1 MIGDKKSSV
10 LYVLEILKQYTDKE
24 HSLTYNAIVEKLRSL
39 YGIEVERRTVARDID
54 ILLDKNYDIIKK
66 GNNGVSLIQR
76 DFEEGELLYLI
87 DAIYSSRS
95 MPTKYARD
103 MANKLTKNFSIYE
116 KKKFNHLE
124 KIDDGVKTNNKQLF
138 LNIELLNDA
147 IDRGK
152 KVEFQ
157 YGAYDFDKVLKPKK
171 DGKVYRVNPY
181 YLVNNRGKYYL
192 VCNNDKYD
200 NIGNYKIDNIL
211 NIKILDEDIKQLK
224 SLPGQNDFS
233 IKKYLSEHIYMMAG
247 KSISAKLKILDGD
260 RINDVIDW
268 FGKDIFINKDNDGN
282 LYVLLNANE
291 DALIFWA
298 MQYGKSVEVLE
309 PHETRAKIKALLEDM
324 LKRYSSRY

>member
-10 LYVLEILKQYTDKE
+10 LYVLDILKQYTDKE
-24 HSLTYNAIVEKLRSL
+24 HSLTYNAIVEKLHSL

-54 ILLDKNYDIIKK
+54 ILLDKNYDIVKK
-66 GNNGVSLIQR
+66 GNNGVCLIQR

-103 MANKLTKNFSIYE
+103 LAKKKKKNLSIYE

-124 KIDDGVKTNNKQLF
+124 KIDDGVRTDNKQLF
-138 LNIELLNDA
+138 LNIEILNDA
-147 IDRGK
+147 IENGK

-171 DGKVYRVNPY
+171 DGKVYKVNPY
-181 YLVNNRGKYYL
+181 YLVNNHGKYYL

-247 KSISAKLKILDGD
+247 KSISAKLKILDEE
-260 RINDVIDW
+260 RVNDVVDW
-268 FGKDIFINKDNDGN
+268 FGKDIYLKKDSEGN
-282 LYVLLNANE
+282 SNVLLNVNE

-309 PHETRAKIKALLEDM
+309 PQETRAKIRALLEDM
-324 LKRYSSRY
+324 IQRYSN

>member
-10 LYVLEILKQYTDKE
+10 LYVLDILKQYTDKE
-24 HSLTYNAIVEKLRSL
+24 HSLTYNAIVEKLHSL

-54 ILLDKNYDIIKK
+54 ILLDKNYDIVKK
-66 GNNGVSLIQR
+66 GNNGVCLIQR

-103 MANKLTKNFSIYE
+103 LANKLTKNFSIYE

-124 KIDDGVKTNNKQLF
+124 KIDDGVRTDNKQLF
-138 LNIELLNDA
+138 LNIEILNDA
-147 IDRGK
+147 IENGK
-152 KVEFQ
+152 KVKFQ
-157 YGAYDFDKVLKPKK
+157 YGAYDFNKVLKPKK
-171 DGKVYRVNPY
+171 DGKVYKVNPY
-181 YLVNNRGKYYL
+181 YLVNNHGKYYL

-247 KSISAKLKILDGD
+247 KSISAKLKILDEE
-260 RINDVIDW
+260 RVNDVVDW
-268 FGKDIFINKDNDGN
+268 FGKDIYLKKDSEGN
-282 LYVLLNANE
+282 SNVLLNVNE

-309 PHETRAKIKALLEDM
+309 PQETRAKIRALLEDM
-324 LKRYSSRY
+324 IQRYSN

>member
-10 LYVLEILKQYTDKE
+10 LYVLDILKQYTDKE
-24 HSLTYNAIVEKLRSL
+24 HSLTYNAIVEKLHSL

-54 ILLDKNYDIIKK
+54 ILLDKNYDIVKK
-66 GNNGVSLIQR
+66 GNNGVCLIQR

-103 MANKLTKNFSIYE
+103 LANKLTKNFSIYE

-124 KIDDGVKTNNKQLF
+124 KIDDGVRTYNKQLF
-138 LNIELLNDA
+138 LNIEILNDA
-147 IDRGK
+147 IENGK

-171 DGKVYRVNPY
+171 DGKVYKVNPY
-181 YLVNNRGKYYL
+181 YLVNNHGKYYL

-211 NIKILDEDIKQLK
+211 NIKILDENIKQLK

-247 KSISAKLKILDGD
+247 KSISAKLKILDEE
-260 RINDVIDW
+260 RVNDVVDW
-268 FGKDIFINKDNDGN
+268 FGKDIYLKKDSEGN
-282 LYVLLNANE
+282 SNVLLNVNE

-309 PHETRAKIKALLEDM
+309 PQETRAKIRALLEDM
-324 LKRYSSRY
+324 IQRYSN

>member
-10 LYVLEILKQYTDKE
+10 LYVLDILKQYTDKE
-24 HSLTYNAIVEKLRSL
+24 HSLTYNAIVEKLHSL

-54 ILLDKNYDIIKK
+54 ILLDKNYDIVKK
-66 GNNGVSLIQR
+66 GNNGVCLIQR

-95 MPTKYARD
+95 MSTKYARD
-103 MANKLTKNFSIYE
+103 LANKLTKNFSIYE

-124 KIDDGVKTNNKQLF
+124 KIDDGVRTDNKQLF
-138 LNIELLNDA
+138 LNIEILNDA
-147 IDRGK
+147 IENGK

-171 DGKVYRVNPY
+171 DGKVYKVNPY
-181 YLVNNRGKYYL
+181 YLVNNHGKYYL

-247 KSISAKLKILDGD
+247 KSISAKLKILDEE
-260 RINDVIDW
+260 RVNDVVDW
-268 FGKDIFINKDNDGN
+268 FGKDIYLKKDSEGN
-282 LYVLLNANE
+282 SNVLLNVNE

-309 PHETRAKIKALLEDM
+309 PQETRAKIRALLEDM
-324 LKRYSSRY
+324 IQRYSN